1 MQTVR
6 QSGYQVQRVRGQKR
20 AETMVME
27 CVICFAAMKKLKTG
41 APGGKLRQPFGM
53 WGSES
58 CIRKARGTAT
68 DSVSHP
74 QGSTYRSSAPDS
86 VDVRSAF

>member
-53 WGSES
+53 GVGILHQEGEGGSN
-58 CIRKARGTAT
+58 
-68 DSVSHP
+68 
-74 QGSTYRSSAPDS
+74 
-86 VDVRSAF
+86 